1 MRAFHPV
8 ILILLNTW
16 YLVNARLPYIKS
28 SGYYSPFPPK
38 ENRVIYE
45 FSPLIE
51 PVPETE
57 TESKSRETRDL
68 AWREFDSFL
77 NGDEEP
83 SCADLRRMWRLARK
97 LQQEAVESNEIPRE
111 MHPFKAAAGSSY
123 STTIDKSSRSREEPT
138 QASQSNKELHRKKF
152 SADDADEPETENEQE
167 QVYGIVKTH
176 APPQAPQVR
185 DPTKEILSG
194 LWRSA
199 SSRSSRPSSSQNTG
213 HHTPSGG
220 KKHFQPYF
228 GRIRTH
234 SQPDSSSMQSK
245 PISKFQLLRNELY
258 GNSAASSNSNQ
269 PETEVYGTVHHRFN
283 PNAAGPDKSRL
294 DLVRS
299 ILAKEEGMEV
309 NEESKNAFD
318 RIRDK
323 LLNTRNHR
331 VRTSKERNLRRKGS
345 KKRRRNA
352 EEIAVIK
359 DRLFNDYYMKTLPRF
374 RSLTDEEKKR
384 RRRQKNRKNRNQ
396 FKKWKIS
403 RDKIREQNLLL
414 KKLGK

>member
-1 MRAFHPV
+1 MRAFHSV
-8 ILILLNTW
+8 TLILLNTW

-45 FSPLIE
+45 FSPLPE
-51 PVPETE
+51 PMQAPVATIMQTE
-57 TESKSRETRDL
+57 PAGGKSRETRDL
-68 AWREFDSFL
+68 AWREFDAFL
-77 NGDEEP
+77 NGEEEP

-97 LQQEAVESNEIPRE
+97 LQQEAIESNEIPSE
-111 MHPFKAAAGSSY
+111 MHPFKAASTGSY
-123 STTIDKSSRSREEPT
+123 STTIDKSSRRREEPN
-138 QASQSNKELHRKKF
+138 QALQSNKELQRKKF
-152 SADDADEPETENEQE
+152 SSAVSDKADTVAVNDEEPSEENPE

-194 LWRSA
+194 LWRST
-199 SSRSSRPSSSQNTG
+199 SSRSLPSQMSQTQNSPASSF
-213 HHTPSGG
+213 HHTGG

-234 SQPDSSSMQSK
+234 SPSSNQIGQSSE
-245 PISKFQLLRNELY
+245 PISKLELLRNELY
-258 GNSAASSNSNQ
+258 GGSRPDKSSQQS
-269 PETEVYGTVHHRFN
+269 EVYGTVHHRFN
-283 PNAAGPDKSRL
+283 PNVAGDSSSLDTKL

-299 ILAKEEGMEV
+299 ILAKEEGTEV

-323 LLNTRNHR
+323 LLNSRNHR
-331 VRTSKERNLRRKGS
+331 VRPPKERNLRRKGS
-345 KKRRRNA
+345 KKRRRN
-352 EEIAVIK
+352 
-359 DRLFNDYYMKTLPRF
+359 
-374 RSLTDEEKKR
+374 KKR
-384 RRRQKNRKNRNQ
+384 RRRQKNRKNKSGKQ